1 VIPRFLFEDNGGTG
15 DSCCKDSPRKRRRM
29 KTRKES
35 GLSEKKMGVVWDF
48 ESLRFPGRTSG
59 DAEDV
64 TG

>member
-1 VIPRFLFEDNGGTG
+1 MIPRFLFEDNGGTG
-15 DSCCKDSPRKRRRM
+15 DSCCKEGPRKRRRM